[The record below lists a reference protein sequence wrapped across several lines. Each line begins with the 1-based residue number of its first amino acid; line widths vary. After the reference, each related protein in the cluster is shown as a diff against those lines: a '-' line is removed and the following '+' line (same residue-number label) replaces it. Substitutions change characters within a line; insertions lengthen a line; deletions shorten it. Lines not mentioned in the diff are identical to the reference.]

1 MMRREMG
8 REIAEEE
15 EMRGREQGISRRS
28 RKGRGELE
36 EGKKGERKGGG

>member
-28 RKGRGELE
+28 RKRRGELE